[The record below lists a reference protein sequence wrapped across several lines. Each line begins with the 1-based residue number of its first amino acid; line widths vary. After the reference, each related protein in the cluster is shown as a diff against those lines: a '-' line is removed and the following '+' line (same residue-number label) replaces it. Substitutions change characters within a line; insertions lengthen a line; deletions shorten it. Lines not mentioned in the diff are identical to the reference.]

1 MLVLPFAWLPPPA
14 SSIMLQQ
21 PRSGTA
27 PAYRYQW
34 TPYAAISPNLAL
46 AVIAAEDQRFADH
59 FGFDLTEIQQA
70 LRDYWQGKRLRG
82 ASTISQQVAKNLY
95 LWPGRSPLR
104 KGLEAWFTMWIE
116 LLWSKRRILEVYLN
130 IAQFGVGVFGAGSA
144 SQQYYGKSAAELS
157 AEQAALLAAALPGP
171 ALYRVDQPSP
181 YMRQRQ
187 QWILKQMRQ
196 LGGIS
201 YLDKL

>member
-1 MLVLPFAWLPPPA
+1 
-14 SSIMLQQ
+14 MLQNGWM
-21 PRSGTA
+21 RSETNQS

-34 TPYAAISPNLAL
+34 VPYTEISPNLAL

-59 FGFDLTEIQQA
+59 HGFDLTEIEQA
-70 LRDYWQGKRLRG
+70 LRDYSQGKRLRG

-95 LWPGRSPLR
+95 LWPGRSPFR

-130 IAQFGVGVFGAGSA
+130 IAQFGVLDFGASAA
-144 SQQYYGKSAAELS
+144 SQQFYGKSPANLT

-187 QWILKQMRQ
+187 QWILNQMRQ

-201 YLDKL
+201 YLNKL